1 MVDVPLNLARRC
13 APGKFSMTRSKQPNE
28 VSQAAYRGDPGH
40 TAARKES
47 QRLASRKK
55 EYLEAKEHADSLG
68 ISERVSDGLRR
79 VMLRYE
85 KSPLVLFLDA
95 MHESEEEIDAA
106 LEDSELGPEQ
116 RERARARLMESL
128 KARRLDAAKQL
139 LPYLHSK
146 ADAPEREI
154 QDPENPRGTVI
165 APVLNLTVT
174 HSAKPAELPKPK
186 GKAK

>member
-13 APGKFSMTRSKQPNE
+13 APGKNSMSRSKQPNE

-47 QRLASRKK
+47 QRLATRKK

-85 KSPLVLFLDA
+85 KSPLVMFLDA

-106 LEDSELGPEQ
+106 LEDAELSPDQ
-116 RERARARLMESL
+116 RARARARLIDSMKER
-128 KARRLDAAKQL
+128 KLDAAKQL
-139 LPYLHSK
+139 LPYLHNK
-146 ADAPEREI
+146 ADAPEREV
-154 QDPENPRGTVI
+154 QDPDHPRGTVV

-174 HSAKPAELPKPK
+174 HAAKPAELPKPK
-186 GKAK
+186 GKTK